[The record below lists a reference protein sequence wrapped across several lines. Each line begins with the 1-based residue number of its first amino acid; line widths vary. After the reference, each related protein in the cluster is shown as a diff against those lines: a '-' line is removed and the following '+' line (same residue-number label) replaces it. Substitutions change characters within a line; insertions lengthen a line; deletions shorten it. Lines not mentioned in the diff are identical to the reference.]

1 MGSDKAIFTP
11 NIAIVVGVCVQ
22 QTGQCIRG
30 SVCVVCCVWLCVYL
44 SMSQTR
50 TFMTRDCSSG
60 NEHRSRDLRKP
71 LSVAFST
78 EKATVENL
86 KKDQHRLCAGKGAQL
101 HARTRHTLARTAR
114 KTIQTCAAACTAGHK
129 EDGHAHLA
137 YRGGGL
143 HGRSRDLREGQ
154 RRCQNPEQ
162 VPCSWHRPP
171 DVDDSELFL
180 KLLIRRI

>member
-1 MGSDKAIFTP
+1 MPAAQSMQVDCPASAYLPASQAMHLELAQSGVVHTKPAS
-11 NIAIVVGVCVQ
+11 IVQVLLHPSPLTTLPSSQASYVFNPSPHAGVQSWHAVALHVCVQ

-86 KKDQHRLCAGKGAQL
+86 KEGQHRLCAGKG
-101 HARTRHTLARTAR
+101 T
-114 KTIQTCAAACTAGHK
+114 
-129 EDGHAHLA
+129 
-137 YRGGGL
+137 
-143 HGRSRDLREGQ
+143 
-154 RRCQNPEQ
+154 
-162 VPCSWHRPP
+162 
-171 DVDDSELFL
+171 
-180 KLLIRRI
+180 LLIRGEYRAQTGI